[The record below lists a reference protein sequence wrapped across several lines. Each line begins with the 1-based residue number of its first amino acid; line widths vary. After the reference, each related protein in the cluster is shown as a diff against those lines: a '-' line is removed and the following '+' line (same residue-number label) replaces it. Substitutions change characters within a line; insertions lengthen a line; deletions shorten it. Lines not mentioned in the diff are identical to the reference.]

1 MPAFSLRGFDGGTVT
16 EKALAGRPA
25 VINFFASTCVFC
37 IHEMPAF
44 ERVHAR
50 MGDRVSFLGVAL
62 RDSEPAARQLARE
75 TGVTY
80 PLAFDDSGSFYQAL
94 RGFGMPVTAFILSDG
109 SIASLHSGPLDEAQ
123 LQEIVDELIAG
134 TG

>member
-1 MPAFSLRGFDGGTVT
+1 
-16 EKALAGRPA
+16 
-25 VINFFASTCVFC
+25 
-37 IHEMPAF
+37 MPAF

-62 RDSEPAARQLARE
+62 RDSEPAARQLARQ

-94 RGFGMPVTAFILSDG
+94 RGFGMPVTVFILPDG
-109 SIASLHSGPLDEAQ
+109 GIAAVHSGPLSEAQ
-123 LQEIVDELIAG
+123 LQTVVDDLLVG
-134 TG
+134 TE